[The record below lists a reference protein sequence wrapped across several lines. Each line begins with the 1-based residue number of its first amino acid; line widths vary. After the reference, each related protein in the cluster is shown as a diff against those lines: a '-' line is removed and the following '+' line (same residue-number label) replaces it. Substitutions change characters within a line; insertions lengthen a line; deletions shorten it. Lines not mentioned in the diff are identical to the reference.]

1 MHNESVPQLT
11 QETKDSLQSWTQF
24 ADAGMEATRKLTA
37 QVFNLQNFVL
47 MGKTAM
53 ETSADLRRSEEHMLN
68 ESLRT
73 FVGMFPL
80 EASAGFIRDI
90 GAVYTDA
97 VTRLT
102 TQQMDLLRIY
112 VNSVSNCFETL
123 KKSRSTIDVMTAQL
137 GFYTEIQQKT
147 KDNVVGTLMISEG
160 VKTAINAVV
169 ENTLDTMQGA
179 EVAGTSK

>member
-1 MHNESVPQLT
+1 MQKELVPQSK
-11 QETKDSLQSWTQF
+11 EKTKDSLLSWTQF

-37 QVFNLQNFVL
+37 QVFNLQNFAL
-47 MGKTAM
+47 MGKSAM
-53 ETSADLRRSEEHMLN
+53 ETSADLRRTEEHVLN

-73 FVGMFPL
+73 FIGMFPM
-80 EASAGFIRDI
+80 EASASFVRDI
-90 GAVYTDA
+90 GSVYTDA
-97 VTRLT
+97 ATRMT
-102 TQQMDLLRIY
+102 TQQMDLLQIY
-112 VNSVSNCFETL
+112 LNSVSNCFETL
-123 KKSRSTIDVMTAQL
+123 KKSRSTLDVMTAQM

-179 EVAGTSK
+179 DVADKSK